1 VPPDWQATASFGS
14 GEEGDQGWTA
24 QAPPGH
30 PTRSRSR
37 SVRPPQPAGPLP
49 AAPPPGPE
57 PLSKRS
63 TTTRHPPGRPARRTG
78 PERAASVSTHPAPAR
93 PPLRAR
99 AGRPC
104 RARPGR
110 PHPGWRRRC
119 RPDGLAD
126 GGGGRPGGGST
137 VGRPGERPGC
147 WPTGGGAVHGLLD
160 EEVEAILEP
169 AGQWGEIDRSHR
181 KLAHR
186 GSTLGRVWVSPAS
199 VWRVLVAHDLVLP
212 KPPGRWAGAA
222 HALAGLVGV
231 SPQPGVGLGCDPLRP
246 LPGRPGARWRSS
258 TWSAA
263 SGWPPLVAPRRPPP
277 RSRWCSVTRW
287 GRGAGR
293 AGGRPP
299 ARPGRSGD
307 R

>member
-1 VPPDWQATASFGS
+1 
-14 GEEGDQGWTA
+14 
-24 QAPPGH
+24 
-30 PTRSRSR
+30 
-37 SVRPPQPAGPLP
+37 
-49 AAPPPGPE
+49 
-57 PLSKRS
+57 
-63 TTTRHPPGRPARRTG
+63 
-78 PERAASVSTHPAPAR
+78 
-93 PPLRAR
+93 
-99 AGRPC
+99 
-104 RARPGR
+104 
-110 PHPGWRRRC
+110 
-119 RPDGLAD
+119 
-126 GGGGRPGGGST
+126 
-137 VGRPGERPGC
+137 
-147 WPTGGGAVHGLLD
+147 
-160 EEVEAILEP
+160 
-169 AGQWGEIDRSHR
+169 
-181 KLAHR
+181 
-186 GSTLGRVWVSPAS
+186 VWVSPAS
-199 VWRVLVAHDLVLP
+199 VWQVLVAHDLVLP

-231 SPQPGVGLGCDPLRP
+231 SPQPGVGLGCGPLRP